1 MNADQDGLKHR
12 DLTQR
17 IIGVFCEVY
26 NELGPGFLES
36 VYEEAMAL
44 ALAQLGLRIE
54 RQVPLPVWFRGQ
66 RIGDFFAD
74 LVVEQSVI
82 LELKAA
88 SGIDSAHE
96 AQLLHYLRST
106 EIEVGLLLNFGPRPE
121 FKRMVFENS
130 KKQRNS
136 PRMTQINAD

>member
-1 MNADQDGLKHR
+1 MNAGRDGLKHR
-12 DLTQR
+12 DLTER
-17 IIGVFCEVY
+17 IIGVFYEVY
-26 NELGPGFLES
+26 NELGHGFLES

-44 ALAQLGLRIE
+44 ALVQSGLRIE
-54 RQVPLPVWFRGQ
+54 RQVPLPVWFRGR

-82 LELKAA
+82 LELKAS

-106 EIEVGLLLNFGPRPE
+106 EIEVGLLLNFGPKPQ
-121 FKRMVFENS
+121 FKRMIFEDS
-130 KKQRNS
+130 GKQRNS
-136 PRMTQINAD
+136 SRMTQINTD